1 MKNKNQKP
9 VASVMVVGAGIGGI
23 QASLDLAESGFK
35 VYLVESSPTIG
46 GVMAQLDKTFPTN
59 DCSMCIMS
67 PKLVECGRHLNI
79 ENITY
84 SDIEDV
90 SGQAG
95 NFIVRVRRKSRFI
108 DITKCTGCA
117 ECEDVC
123 PVKVPDEFN
132 QELVSRKAIYRPF
145 PQAYPNAYT
154 IEKNDISPCRLAC
167 PAGVNPHG
175 YVALI
180 SAGKYKEALDLV
192 RERIAFAA
200 VCGRV
205 CHHPCEAQC
214 KRGEYD
220 QPIAIRSLKRFLAD
234 WEDKNRGQGA
244 GGGRGQ
250 EKKTAK
256 KEKIA
261 IIGSGPAGLSC
272 AYDLVREGYP
282 VTVFEA
288 LPVAGGMLAVGI
300 PEYRLPKDILN
311 KEIKMIQDMGVEIKT
326 NIRIG
331 DKINFGD
338 LRNKM
343 GYKAVFIAAGAHK
356 GIKLGI
362 SGEEMKGVLDCVA
375 FLREANL
382 GKLKQVKGKV
392 AVIGGGNA
400 AVDSARTALR
410 LGASKVTII
419 YRRTKVEM
427 PADEEE
433 IKAAEE
439 EGINIIYLAAPLRI
453 VSKKGEALKVVCQK
467 MKLGEPD
474 DSGRRRPVPIPK
486 TDFTVEIDMLI
497 PAISQSPDLS
507 FISGDHGISI
517 TKWNTID
524 ADVDTCQTVKGGIFA
539 GGDVTSGPGT
549 VIEAIAAGKKAA
561 VSIIGYLQG
570 AKLTYKTVQGNPSE
584 PDVGD
589 YITPEN
595 RVKMPEL
602 DVKPRI
608 KNFSEVELGFSE
620 EDAKKEAERCLNCGI
635 CSGCGECEKICQANA
650 IDHDMKDEF
659 EEINIGSI
667 ILAPGFEEFNPKLKY
682 DYGYSRFKNVISSIQ
697 FERILSASGP
707 YEGHLLRPSDRKS
720 PKRIAFL
727 QCVGSRDV
735 DCGAGYCS
743 SVCCMYAIKEA
754 IIAKEHSTENLDI
767 NIFFMDMRAYG
778 KDFDKYYERAKAE
791 HGVKFIRSRVSEAI
805 ENKKT
810 GNITLRYV
818 NEEGNVFF
826 EEFDLVVL
834 SVGLKPS
841 KKISNLAR
849 KIGIK
854 LNQYNFCDTRDFLPL
869 NTSKLGIFVCGA
881 FSGPKDIPETV
892 MGASGVAAAAAEPL
906 FSVRGALIKEKAY
919 PKELDIRG
927 QGPRIGVFVCHCGIN
942 IGGVV
947 DVKEVVEYAKTLPNV
962 VYADE
967 NLYTCSQDTQQIMKD
982 KIKEHSLNRVIVASC
997 SPRTHEALFQ
1007 ETIKEAG
1014 LNPYL
1019 FEMGNIRDQCS
1030 WVHMKQPKEATDKA
1044 KDLVRMTVAK
1054 ARFKRPLERIPSD
1067 VVQQALVIGGGVA
1080 GMTAALSIANNGF
1093 QTHLIEKEAEL
1104 GGNLRN
1110 IHFDINGQEIRN
1122 KFENLRK
1129 QVKASKHIK
1138 VYLNSHVKEIEGY
1151 VGNFNSKLKI
1161 NNSKLM
1167 EVKHGVVIVATGAE
1181 EYKPTE
1187 YLYGKNRRIIVQ
1199 SELEERIT
1207 KYEVRNMKREIQ
1219 SVVMIQCVGSR
1230 DEERPY
1236 CSRVC
1241 CQQAIKNALL
1251 LKERNPEI
1259 EIYILYRDMRTY
1271 GFYEDAY
1278 REARHRGVIFIRY
1291 NDDEKPDVKL
1301 DKKKLI
1307 VSVKDIIVGRQL
1319 DLNTDLLVLS
1329 AGIIPNPENIELSQM
1344 MKVPLNEDRFFLE
1357 AHMKLRPVDFA
1368 TEGVF
1373 MCGLAHGPKNI
1384 KESIVQAYAAAGRAC
1399 TVLAKK
1405 QIFAEG
1411 TISVVD
1417 GTKCDG
1423 CGLCVEV
1430 CAYKAIEI
1438 DEERNIAVVNSTL
1451 CKGCGA
1457 CSASCRPNAITISG
1471 FTDEQILAQIDAL

>member
-1 MKNKNQKP
+1 MSYQELVKKP

-84 SDIEDV
+84 SEIEDI

-95 NFIVRVRRKSRFI
+95 NFIVCIKRKSRFI
-108 DITKCTGCA
+108 DTTKCTGCA

-132 QELVSRKAIYRPF
+132 QELISRKAIYRPF

-234 WEDKNRGQGA
+234 WEGKNRIKDLGL
-244 GGGRGQ
+244 RIK
-250 EKKTAK
+250 EKQRRK
-256 KEKIA
+256 KEKVA

-272 AYDLVREGYP
+272 AYDLAREGYP

-300 PEYRLPKDILN
+300 PEYRLPKNILN
-311 KEIKMIQDMGVEIKT
+311 KEIRMIQDLGVEIKT
-326 NIRIG
+326 NICIG
-331 DKINFGD
+331 DKISFSD
-338 LRNKM
+338 LKNKM

-356 GIKLGI
+356 GLKLGI
-362 SGEEMKGVLDCVA
+362 PGEGMRGVLDCVA

-419 YRRTKVEM
+419 YRRTRVEM

-433 IKAAEE
+433 IRAAEK
-439 EGINIIYLAAPLRI
+439 EGIDIIYLAAPLRI
-453 VSKKGEALKVVCQK
+453 VGERGEARKVVCQK

-474 DSGRRRPVPIPK
+474 DSGRRRPVPVPK
-486 TDFTVEIDMLI
+486 TDFAIEIDMLI

-507 FISGDHGISI
+507 FISGDHGIVIS
-517 TKWNTID
+517 KWNTID
-524 ADVDTCQTVKGGIFA
+524 ADADTCQTAKGGIFA

-561 VSIIGYLQG
+561 VSIMGYLQG
-570 AKLTYKTVQGNPSE
+570 AKLTYKTVHGNPSE

-589 YITPEN
+589 YIALEN
-595 RVKMPEL
+595 RVRMPEL
-602 DVKPRI
+602 NIKPRI

-620 EDAKKEAERCLNCGI
+620 EDAKREAERCLNCGI
-635 CSGCGECEKICQANA
+635 CSGCGECEKTCQANA
-650 IDHDMKDEF
+650 IDHNMKDEF
-659 EEINIGSI
+659 AHINIGSI
-667 ILAPGFEEFNPKLKY
+667 ILAPGFEEFNPQLKY

-707 YEGHLLRPSDRKS
+707 YEGHLLRPSDRK
-720 PKRIAFL
+720 PPRRIAFL

-735 DCGAGYCS
+735 DCKAGYCS

-754 IIAKEHSTENLDI
+754 IIAKEHSREKLDI
-767 NIFFMDMRAYG
+767 GIFFMDMRAYG

-791 HGVKFIRSRVSEAI
+791 YGVRFIRSRVSEAV
-805 ENKKT
+805 ENKNT

-818 NEEGNVFF
+818 NEEGNIFF

-849 KIGIK
+849 KTGIK

-869 NTSKLGIFVCGA
+869 HTSKPGVFVCGA

-892 MGASGVAAAAAEPL
+892 MGASGAAAAAAEPL
-906 FSVRGALIKEKAY
+906 FSVRGALVKEKAY

-947 DVKEVVEYAKTLPNV
+947 DVKEVVEYAKTLSNV

-967 NLYTCSQDTQQIMKD
+967 NLYTCSQDTQQIIKD
-982 KIKEHSLNRVIVASC
+982 KIKEHGLNRVIVASC

-1030 WVHMKQPKEATDKA
+1030 WVHMKQPREATDKA
-1044 KDLVRMTVAK
+1044 KDLVKMIVAK
-1054 ARFKRPLERIPSD
+1054 SRFKRPLERIPSD
-1067 VVQQALVIGGGVA
+1067 IAQQALVIGGGVA
-1080 GMTAALSIANNGF
+1080 GMTTALSIANNGF

-1110 IHFDINGQEIRN
+1110 IYFDINGQEIRN

-1129 QVKASKHIK
+1129 QVQNNKYIK
-1138 VYLNSHVKEIEGY
+1138 VYFNSHVEEIEGY
-1151 VGNFNSKLKI
+1151 VGNFNSKIKAQ
-1161 NNSKLM
+1161 NSKPV

-1181 EYKPTE
+1181 EYKPKE
-1187 YLYGKNRRIIVQ
+1187 YLYGRDKRIVTQ
-1199 SELEERIT
+1199 KELEHMISCSNINLDA
-1207 KYEVRNMKREIQ
+1207 KQ
-1219 SVVMIQCVGSR
+1219 SIVMIQCVGSR
-1230 DEERPY
+1230 DDKRPY

-1251 LKERNPEI
+1251 LKKINPEI

-1278 REARHRGVIFIRY
+1278 REARDRGVIFLRY

-1301 DKKKLI
+1301 DNKKKLI
-1307 VSVKDIIVGRQL
+1307 ISVEDIIVGKQL
-1319 DLNTDLLVLS
+1319 NLDTDLLVLS

-1357 AHMKLRPVDFA
+1357 AHMKLRPVDFS

-1384 KESIVQAYAAAGRAC
+1384 RESIIQAYAAAGRAC

-1417 GTKCDG
+1417 ETKCDG

-1438 DEERNIAVVNSTL
+1438 DEERSIAVVNSTL

-1457 CSASCRPNAITISG
+1457 CSASCRPNAITVSG

>member
-1 MKNKNQKP
+1 MSNKQKNEP

-23 QASLDLAESGFK
+23 QASLDMAESGFK

-84 SDIEDV
+84 SDIEDI

-95 NFIVRVRRKSRFI
+95 NFKVRVRKKSRFI
-108 DITKCTGCA
+108 DTTKCTGCA

-192 RERIAFAA
+192 RDRIAFAA

-214 KRGEYD
+214 KRAEYD

-234 WEDKNRGQGA
+234 WEDKNRIKNSGL
-244 GGGRGQ
+244 RIK
-250 EKKTAK
+250 EKKKRK

-272 AYDLVREGYP
+272 AYDLAREGYP

-300 PEYRLPKDILN
+300 PEYRLPKNILN
-311 KEIKMIQDMGVEIKT
+311 KEIKMIQSLGVEIKT

-331 DKINFGD
+331 DKISFSD

-356 GIKLGI
+356 GLKLGI
-362 SGEEMKGVLDCVA
+362 PGEGMRGVLDCVA
-375 FLREANL
+375 FLRQANL
-382 GKLKQVKGKV
+382 GKNKQVQGKV

-419 YRRTKVEM
+419 YRRTRVEM

-433 IKAAEE
+433 IRAAEA
-439 EGINIIYLAAPLRI
+439 EGISIVYLAAPLRI
-453 VSKKGEALKVVCQK
+453 VGEKRGACKVVCQK
-467 MKLGEPD
+467 MKLGKPD
-474 DSGRRRPVPIPK
+474 ESGRRRPVPVPK

-507 FISGDHGISI
+507 FISEDHGINIS
-517 TKWNTID
+517 KWNTID
-524 ADVDTCQTVKGGIFA
+524 ADADTCQTTKGGIFA

-549 VIEAIAAGKKAA
+549 VIDAIAAGKKAA
-561 VSIIGYLQG
+561 VSIMGYLQR

-589 YITPEN
+589 YLMPEN
-595 RVKMPEL
+595 RVRMPEL
-602 DVKPRI
+602 NVKPRI

-620 EDAKKEAERCLNCGI
+620 EAARKEAERCLNCGI

-650 IDHDMKDEF
+650 IDHNMKDEF
-659 EEINIGSI
+659 AHINIGSI
-667 ILAPGFEEFNPKLKY
+667 ILAPGFEEFSAQLKY

-720 PKRIAFL
+720 PRRIAFL

-735 DCGAGYCS
+735 DCKAGYCS

-754 IIAKEHSTENLDI
+754 IIAKEHSMEKLDI
-767 NIFFMDMRAYG
+767 SIFFMDMRAYG

-791 HGVKFIRSRVSEAI
+791 YGVRFIRSRVSEAI
-805 ENKKT
+805 EDKKT

-818 NEEGNVFF
+818 NEEGNMFF
-826 EEFDLVVL
+826 EEFDLVIL

-854 LNQYNFCDTRDFLPL
+854 LNQYNFCDTRDYLPL
-869 NTSKLGIFVCGA
+869 HTSKPGIFVCGA

-892 MGASGVAAAAAEPL
+892 MGASGAAAAAAEPL
-906 FSVRGALIKEKAY
+906 FSVRGELIKEKAY

-1030 WVHMKQPKEATDKA
+1030 WVHMKQPREATRKA
-1044 KDLVRMTVAK
+1044 KDLVKMTVAK
-1054 ARFKRPLERIPSD
+1054 SRFKRPLERIPSD
-1067 VVQQALVIGGGVA
+1067 VAQQALVIGGGVA
-1080 GMTAALSIANNGF
+1080 GMTAALSLANNGF
-1093 QTHLIEKEAEL
+1093 QTYLIEKEAEL
-1104 GGNLRN
+1104 GGNLKN
-1110 IHFDINGQEIRN
+1110 IHFDINGQEIIN
-1122 KFENLRK
+1122 KLENLKK
-1129 QVKASKHIK
+1129 QVKNNKYIK
-1138 VYLNSHVKEIEGY
+1138 VYLNSHVEEIEGY

-1161 NNSKLM
+1161 RNSKLV
-1167 EVKHGVVIVATGAE
+1167 EIKHGVVIVATGAE

-1187 YLYGKNRRIIVQ
+1187 YLYGKDKRIVTQ
-1199 SELEERIT
+1199 KELEHTISRSGAELD
-1207 KYEVRNMKREIQ
+1207 NMQ
-1219 SVVMIQCVGSR
+1219 TVVMIQCVGSR

-1251 LKERNPEI
+1251 LKKINPEI
-1259 EIYILYRDMRTY
+1259 EIYILYRDIRTY

-1278 REARHRGVIFIRY
+1278 REARDRGVIFIRY

-1301 DKKKLI
+1301 YNKKLI
-1307 VSVKDIIVGRQL
+1307 ISVKDIIVGKQL

-1344 MKVPLNEDRFFLE
+1344 MKVPLNEDKFFLE
-1357 AHMKLRPVDFA
+1357 AHMKLRPVDFS

-1373 MCGLAHGPKNI
+1373 MCGIAHGPKNI
-1384 KESIVQAYAAAGRAC
+1384 RESIVQAYAAAGRAC
-1399 TVLAKK
+1399 TVLSKE

-1417 GTKCDG
+1417 ETKCDG

>member
-1 MKNKNQKP
+1 MKENKNQKP

-59 DCSMCIMS
+59 DCSMCIIS

-84 SDIEDV
+84 SEIEDI

-95 NFIVRVRRKSRFI
+95 NFVVRIKKKSRFI

-167 PAGVNPHG
+167 PAGVNPQG
-175 YVALI
+175 YIALI

-192 RERIAFAA
+192 RDRIAFAA

-214 KRGEYD
+214 KRAEYD
-220 QPIAIRSLKRFLAD
+220 QPIAIRALKRFLSD
-234 WEDKNRGQGA
+234 WEDKNSEQKTE
-244 GGGRGQ
+244 GRRQ
-250 EKKTAK
+250 KAEKSK

-272 AYDLVREGYP
+272 AYDLAREEYS
-282 VTVFEA
+282 VTVFES
-288 LPVAGGMLAVGI
+288 LSVAGGMLAVGI
-300 PEYRLPKDILN
+300 PEYRLPKKILN
-311 KEIKMIQDMGVEIKT
+311 KEIKMIQDLGIEIKT
-326 NIRIG
+326 NTRIG
-331 DKINFGD
+331 DKISFSD

-356 GIKLGI
+356 GLKLGI
-362 SGEEMKGVLDCVA
+362 PGEGMRGVLDCVA

-410 LGASKVTII
+410 LGASRVTII
-419 YRRTKVEM
+419 YRRTRVEM

-433 IKAAEE
+433 IRAAEE
-439 EGINIIYLAAPLRI
+439 EGVSIVYLTAPLRI
-453 VSKKGEALKVVCQK
+453 IEKNGKLCKVVCQK

-507 FISGDHGISI
+507 FIQDDHGISI
-517 TKWNTID
+517 SKWNTID
-524 ADVDTCQTVKGGIFA
+524 ADTDTCQTAKEGIFA
-539 GGDVTSGPGT
+539 GGDVTSGPST

-561 VSIIGYLQG
+561 VSIMAYLTG
-570 AKLTYKTVQGNPSE
+570 KDLEYKTVNGAPSE
-584 PDVGD
+584 LDVGD
-589 YITPEN
+589 YLAPEK
-595 RVKMPEL
+595 RVRMQEL
-602 DVKPRI
+602 NIKARI
-608 KNFSEVELGFSE
+608 KNFSEVDLGFSE
-620 EDAKKEAERCLNCGI
+620 EDARREAERCLNCGI
-635 CSGCGECEKICQANA
+635 CSGCGECEKTCQANA

-659 EEINIGSI
+659 ARINIGSI

-682 DYGYSRFKNVISSIQ
+682 DYGYSRFENVISSIQ

-735 DCGAGYCS
+735 DCKAGYCS

-754 IIAKEHSTENLDI
+754 IIAKEHSTDELDI

-791 HGVKFIRSRVSEAI
+791 YGIKFIRSRVSETI
-805 ENKKT
+805 EDEKT

-818 NEEGNVFF
+818 NEEGNIFF
-826 EEFDLVVL
+826 EEFNLVVL

-849 KIGIK
+849 KNGIK
-854 LNQYNFCDTRDFLPL
+854 LNQYNFCNTRDFLPL
-869 NTSKLGIFVCGA
+869 HTSKSGIFVCGA

-892 MGASGVAAAAAEPL
+892 MGASGAAAAAAEPL
-906 FSVRGALIKEKAY
+906 CSARGELIKERMY

-927 QGPRIGVFVCHCGIN
+927 QGPIIGVFVCHCGIN

-947 DVKEVVEYAKTLPNV
+947 DVKEVIEYARTLPNV

-982 KIKEHSLNRVIVASC
+982 KIKEHNLNRVVVASC

-1030 WVHMKQPKEATDKA
+1030 WVHMKQPQEATDKA

-1054 ARFKRPLERIPSD
+1054 VRFKRPLERIASD
-1067 VVQQALVIGGGVA
+1067 VTQQALVIGGGVA

-1093 QTHLIEKEAEL
+1093 QTYLVEKEAEL

-1122 KFENLRK
+1122 KFENLKK
-1129 QVKASKHIK
+1129 QVKDNKHIR

-1151 VGNFNSKLKI
+1151 VGNFKSKLKI
-1161 NNSKLM
+1161 KNSKLV
-1167 EVKHGVVIVATGAE
+1167 EIKHGVVIVATGAE

-1187 YLYGKNRRIIVQ
+1187 YLYGKHKKVVTQ
-1199 SELEERIT
+1199 KELEHTISCSSAELD
-1207 KYEVRNMKREIQ
+1207 NMQ
-1219 SVVMIQCVGSR
+1219 TVVMIQCVGSR

-1251 LKERNPEI
+1251 LKKINPEI
-1259 EIYILYRDMRTY
+1259 EIYILYRDMRAY

-1278 REARHRGVIFIRY
+1278 REARDRGVIFIRY
-1291 NDDEKPDVKL
+1291 NDDEKPNVKL
-1301 DKKKLI
+1301 DNKKLI
-1307 VSVKDIIVGRQL
+1307 ISVKDIIVGKQL

-1329 AGIIPNPENIELSQM
+1329 AGIIPNLGNMELH
-1344 MKVPLNEDRFFLE
+1344 K
-1357 AHMKLRPVDFA
+1357 
-1368 TEGVF
+1368 
-1373 MCGLAHGPKNI
+1373 
-1384 KESIVQAYAAAGRAC
+1384 
-1399 TVLAKK
+1399 
-1405 QIFAEG
+1405 
-1411 TISVVD
+1411 
-1417 GTKCDG
+1417 
-1423 CGLCVEV
+1423 
-1430 CAYKAIEI
+1430 
-1438 DEERNIAVVNSTL
+1438 
-1451 CKGCGA
+1451 
-1457 CSASCRPNAITISG
+1457 
-1471 FTDEQILAQIDAL
+1471 

>member
-1 MKNKNQKP
+1 MKTQKP
-9 VASVMVVGAGIGGI
+9 IAAVMVVGAGIGGI

-90 SGQAG
+90 SGQSG
-95 NFIVRVRRKSRFI
+95 NFIVRVKRKSRFV
-108 DITKCTGCA
+108 DTTKCTGCA

-123 PVKVPDEFN
+123 PVNVPDEFN

-154 IEKNDISPCRLAC
+154 IEKNGISPCRLAC

-220 QPIAIRSLKRFLAD
+220 QPIAIRSLKRFIAD
-234 WEDKNRGQGA
+234 WEDKNSKQVSVKSK
-244 GGGRGQ
+244 Q
-250 EKKTAK
+250 KNKKVK

-272 AYDLVREGYP
+272 AYDLAKEEYS
-282 VTVFEA
+282 VTVFES
-288 LPVAGGMLAVGI
+288 LSVAGGMLAVGI
-300 PEYRLPKDILN
+300 PEYRLPKNILN
-311 KEIKMIQDMGVEIKT
+311 KEIKMIQDMGVEIKINT
-326 NIRIG
+326 RIG
-331 DKINFGD
+331 DKISFDD

-343 GYKAVFIAAGAHK
+343 GYKSVFIASGAHN
-356 GIKLGI
+356 GLKLGI
-362 SGEEMKGVLDCVA
+362 PGEEMKGVLDCVA
-375 FLREANL
+375 FLRQANL
-382 GKLKQVKGKV
+382 GKLKQVQGKV

-439 EGINIIYLAAPLRI
+439 EGVDIFYLAAPLRI
-453 VSKKGEALKVVCQK
+453 VGENGKARKVICQK

-474 DSGRRRPVPIPK
+474 DSGRRRPVPVPK

-507 FISGDHGISI
+507 FIKNDNGIVIS
-517 TKWNTID
+517 KWNTID
-524 ADVDTCQTVKGGIFA
+524 ADDDTCWAAEEGIFA
-539 GGDVTSGPGT
+539 GGDVTSGQGT

-561 VSIIGYLQG
+561 VSIMGYLQG
-570 AKLTYKTVQGNPSE
+570 EKLTYKTVQGNPSE
-584 PDVGD
+584 PDVGN
-589 YITPEN
+589 YLVPES

-602 DVKPRI
+602 NVKARI
-608 KNFSEVELGFSE
+608 KSFSEVELGFSE
-620 EDAKKEAERCLNCGI
+620 EAARKEAERCLNCGI
-635 CSGCGECEKICQANA
+635 CSGCGECEKTCQAKA
-650 IDHDMKDEF
+650 IDHDMEDKL
-659 EEINIGSI
+659 EEINVGSI
-667 ILAPGFEEFNPKLKY
+667 ILAPGFEEFNPQLKY

-707 YEGHLLRPSDRKS
+707 YEGHLLRPSDKKS
-720 PKRIAFL
+720 PKKIAFL

-735 DCGAGYCS
+735 DCKAGYCS

-754 IIAKEHSTENLDI
+754 IIAKEHSAEELDI

-791 HGVKFIRSRVSEAI
+791 YDIKFIRSRVSETI
-805 ENKKT
+805 EDEKT

-818 NEEGNVFF
+818 NEEGNIFF

-841 KKISNLAR
+841 KKISDLAR

-869 NTSKLGIFVCGA
+869 NTSKSGVFVCGA

-892 MGASGVAAAAAEPL
+892 MGASGAAAAAAEPL
-906 FSVRGALIKEKAY
+906 FNVRGELIKEKVY
-919 PKELDIRG
+919 PLEIDIRG

-942 IGGVV
+942 IGGIV
-947 DVKEVVEYAKTLPNV
+947 DVKDVVKYAKTLPNV

-982 KIKEHSLNRVIVASC
+982 KIKEHNLNRVVVASC

-1014 LNPYL
+1014 LNSYL
-1019 FEMGNIRDQCS
+1019 FEMSNIRDQCS
-1030 WVHMKQPKEATDKA
+1030 WVHMKQHQEATSKA

-1054 ARFKRPLERIPSD
+1054 ARFKRPLERIASD

-1080 GMTAALSIANNGF
+1080 GMTAALSTANNGF
-1093 QTHLIEKEAEL
+1093 QTYLIEKEDEL

-1110 IHFDINGQEIRN
+1110 IHFDISGQEIRN
-1122 KFENLRK
+1122 KLENLRK
-1129 QVKASKHIK
+1129 QVQNNKHIT
-1138 VYLNSHVKEIEGY
+1138 VYLNSHVKEVEGY
-1151 VGNFNSKLKI
+1151 VGNFNSKLKTQ
-1161 NNSKLM
+1161 NSKLV
-1167 EVKHGVVIVATGAE
+1167 EIKHGVVIVATGAD

-1187 YLYGKNRRIIVQ
+1187 YLYGKNKRIVTQKELEHTISCSS
-1199 SELEERIT
+1199 SELD
-1207 KYEVRNMKREIQ
+1207 NMR

-1230 DEERPY
+1230 DDERPY

-1251 LKERNPEI
+1251 LKKINSEI
-1259 EIYILYRDMRTY
+1259 EIYVLYRDIRTY

-1278 REARHRGVIFIRY
+1278 REARDRGVIFIRY

-1301 DKKKLI
+1301 DNRKKLI
-1307 VSVKDIIVGRQL
+1307 VSVKDIIVGRHL
-1319 DLNTDLLVLS
+1319 DLDTDLLVLS
-1329 AGIIPNPENIELSQM
+1329 SGIVPNTGNIELSQM
-1344 MKVPLNEDRFFLE
+1344 MKVPLNEDKFFLE

-1399 TVLAKK
+1399 TVLSKK

-1417 GTKCDG
+1417 ENKCDG

-1430 CAYKAIEI
+1430 CAYKAIDI
-1438 DEERNIAVVNSTL
+1438 DVERNVAVVNSTL

-1457 CSASCRPNAITISG
+1457 CSASCRPNAITLKG